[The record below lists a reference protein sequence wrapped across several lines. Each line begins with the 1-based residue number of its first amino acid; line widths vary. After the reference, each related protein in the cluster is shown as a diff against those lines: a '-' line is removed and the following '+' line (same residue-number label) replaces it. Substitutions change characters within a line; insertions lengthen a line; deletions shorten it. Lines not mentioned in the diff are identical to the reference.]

1 MAEQHGRIDVHH
13 HILPPQFIAWLNEQG
28 LDWTGGPDKPEW
40 TPAKGIEVMD
50 RYAIATAIASVV
62 PSVYWGDIEQAK
74 RWATHCNDFAAQIR
88 QDHPDRYGAM
98 ATLPLPDT
106 AAACREAEYG
116 LDQLK
121 LDAVILFASQ
131 GDQYLGD
138 PAYDEL
144 MAELDKRDAVVLIHP
159 DTAPPGADV
168 PKLHIPYGLV
178 EFMADTSRA
187 VTNLLFNGA
196 FERFPRIRWIVS
208 HAGATI
214 PYTAWR
220 ISLGELMNPEVKARA
235 PKGTMHYLK
244 QLYYDTALSTHEP
257 AFAALK
263 QFAEPGHVLFGSDYP
278 LVPEPVVAAEVAGLQ
293 QSRVLDDEDRDHIDR
308 DALTLFPRLN
318 RQEAEPQVQVPHP
331 AI

>member
-1 MAEQHGRIDVHH
+1 MAEQQGRIDVHH
-13 HILPPQFIAWLNEQG
+13 HILPPQFVAWLNEQG
-28 LDWTGGPDKPEW
+28 LDWTGGPDKPDW
-40 TPAKGIEVMD
+40 TPANGIEVMD
-50 RYAIATAIASVV
+50 RYGIETAIASVV
-62 PSVYWGDIEQAK
+62 PSVYWGDIDQAR
-74 RWATHCNDFAAQIR
+74 RWATHCNEYAARIR
-88 QDHPDRYGAM
+88 DDYPDRYGAM

-106 AAACREAEYG
+106 AAACKEAEYA
-116 LDQLK
+116 LDRLK
-121 LDAVILFASQ
+121 LDAVVLFASQ

-138 PAYDEL
+138 PSYDEL

-187 VTNLLFNGA
+187 VTNLLFNGVL
-196 FERFPRIRWIVS
+196 ERYPRIRWIAA

-220 ISLGELMNPEVKARA
+220 IALGELNPAVKAKV
-235 PKGTMHYLK
+235 PKGTIHYLK
-244 QLYYDTALSTHEP
+244 QLYFDTALSTHEP

-263 QFAEPGHVLFGSDYP
+263 QFAQPGHVLFGSDYP

-293 QSRVLDDEDRDHIDR
+293 QSRVLDDEDRRHIDR
-308 DALTLFPRLN
+308 DALALFPRLKA
-318 RQEAEPQVQVPHP
+318 RAEQVKAEIPHP
-331 AI
+331 AV